1 MSVIKHEIHLL
12 KNSLEKA
19 IQPDSVSASLD
30 FFARLQNVHR
40 LFCIFMFDQI
50 LQTESEVWD
59 ILQALK
65 KLPMTVELL
74 RETMIGKTV
83 HEAKKKYTSENRLF
97 DESRM
102 IVALWKKDCNIP
114 KIEKTKDEASK
125 EPRSRCDEDAAD
137 DGQQSK
143 TSQSKPTKAKEE
155 PAASPLIGFRQYSIL
170 KPIPERNDVGELVF
184 LDYPNFRPNLTP
196 KEVLQMGSFGGT
208 YFRPITSAVTRLSY
222 KDVWKELPA
231 DWLVGLK
238 INTQVASSTYSKSV
252 NKYNETCGGDLE
264 MWESSGWITSIDPY
278 GWFMWYCRYGH

>member
-1 MSVIKHEIHLL
+1 V
-12 KNSLEKA
+12 
-19 IQPDSVSASLD
+19 
-30 FFARLQNVHR
+30 LQNSFPTVKNTNSCY
-40 LFCIFMFDQI
+40 FFDPFDQI

-83 HEAKKKYTSENRLF
+83 HEAKKKYASNNRLF

-102 IVALWKKDCNIP
+102 IVAMWKKDCNIP
-114 KIEKTKDEASK
+114 KVEKKKEEASK
-125 EPRSRCDEDAAD
+125 ESRSRNDENAAD
-137 DGQQSK
+137 DAQHSE
-143 TSQSKPTKAKEE
+143 SSLIKPTKLKEE
-155 PAASPLIGFRQYSIL
+155 PIASPLIGVRQYSVL
-170 KPIPERNDVGELVF
+170 KPIPERNDAGELVF

-208 YFRPITSAVTRLSY
+208 YFRPITSSVTRLSY

-231 DWLVGLK
+231 DWLAGLK

-278 GWFMWYCRYGH
+278 GWFMWYCRY

>member
-19 IQPDSVSASLD
+19 IQPDSVSASPD
-30 FFARLQNVHR
+30 FFARLQNAHR

-143 TSQSKPTKAKEE
+143 TSQNKPSKAKEE

-208 YFRPITSAVTRLSY
+208 YFRPITSSVTRLSY